1 MAELR
6 FKVKADYEELG
17 KLRTEIQKLKADLKS
32 TGRNTDSD
40 AVKAMESQL
49 AMLTKQYEAMTKRIA
64 EAEAQYDA
72 LAKKMTER
80 ARDIA
85 RAQDT
90 ISEAAVNPPTQTG
103 TAAPV
108 VDTSLET
115 QAKAYEELK
124 KEIDAIAGSKTNLI
138 KQMLD
143 EQNAIR
149 LINAELKQI
158 NAEQKTNGK
167 QTQAQKER
175 VTQLN
180 DSLLTHKQALSEVRQ
195 SLSNYVKLEN
205 AASGSMNELSQ
216 SLGRMRMVYRDLS
229 EEERNSP
236 FGNELLAS
244 IQQADAKI
252 KELDAT
258 IGNHQRNVGNY
269 GQAWNGLGNS
279 IQQLARELP
288 ALANGPRV
296 FFSAISN
303 NLPILADEIKRART
317 EYDEMVKKGEK
328 GVPVWKQIG
337 ASILSWQTALTVGI
351 TLLTMYGDK
360 IVEWG
365 KKILQG
371 SKALND
377 TESAA
382 KKLNKTM
389 SEGAKDAANEVVAL
403 RLWDKMAK
411 DVARTDE
418 ERNIAAKKVL
428 DTIGQQITTTNI
440 AKAKNGE
447 FTQAIQE
454 TTAALIEQAK
464 AQAAMKIIQEEY
476 SKVMDAQAKVAE
488 RRARD
493 ITAGDRKAAELY
505 NQQYA
510 AVEGKTVTA
519 EELFQRGLDVLEAE
533 VQKATEAYEKF
544 ENALLGKV
552 DPANLASENAA
563 EGSAEVENY
572 VRSVQE
578 EINRITQMEKDAMRD
593 RARAVKD
600 MQFSVEQA
608 RIDAMAQGYVRSKEQ
623 RELNEKKEIEDLRRQ
638 KEDYIRQVVEQE
650 KAIFDAREE
659 QKAQADKKYV
669 KQTFD
674 TEAATAE
681 VSKTD
686 PVVAQYASAIAYTRR
701 QYAKEAAREEKEW
714 QNQRARQAREMETMV
729 SEARIDAMKD
739 GYAKERA
746 QRIYEHKREIET
758 LERQKQEY
766 IDKMVE
772 QERTAF
778 EAQEDERAKNIR
790 GYQRQEFDA
799 EIVRINVDTSAFDE
813 AMSYANESYA
823 RMETEAVNNLY
834 DQYKSYE
841 DSKKDLEKSYLEDIL
856 ELNNE
861 YIATGDEKYLRSIQE
876 RHKAYIKALNEL
888 EAAFGTDEYKL
899 IFGDPERMTRET
911 IDRALS
917 VARKR
922 MAQLDEEADPET
934 FRALSEAIARL
945 EDARDSNPFQGW
957 DTSVMGVAQK
967 LHQIRNIRKDIADYE
982 KQGNAEA
989 KEASEAELQK
999 AKKDLTKALI
1009 GTGVAQF
1016 GDALTTAAASMKEVA
1031 KASGDIDLERQAEAL
1046 EKAGGFISSVASG
1059 AASGGWVGAI
1069 IGGATSLMDMLVSSI
1084 TKSKVVA
1091 AEAKKAYEDYLDE
1104 LARTARTINEE
1115 DYETIFGLRTL
1126 DKVIDASE
1134 AAKKSWEAYQ
1144 EVMDRVNGDRRKP
1157 DSSKGLENMLN
1168 SEGKKLRDAYSE
1180 IFTWEKGPRGQYQ
1193 VSGLDLEEALKLLE
1207 AFEGTEQASANWY
1220 KALEEAVNAL
1230 QDYKD
1235 NVRIVDDYLASLFSN
1250 VGGEIADAIMQ
1261 GNDALEVLEDN
1272 AGQIFKSIAK
1282 DMIMS
1287 TLIGPEFIEK
1297 YKKMLREAM
1306 ATGRAEDDAAVLS
1319 QFADE
1324 LGGNIEAAA
1333 AQWEEL
1339 KRIAEEKGIDMFGA
1353 EAASQ
1358 QEASSKGYQTLSEDT
1373 GNELVGRALAQYES
1387 NLRMEEAMMLTK
1399 ESIDLMAAN
1408 QVQIRDIAVESRQIM
1423 ADSYLELQQI
1433 KENTGAVIKPITEMG
1448 KKIAEWDTYIKR
1460 L

>member
-17 KLRTEIQKLKADLKS
+17 KLRAEIQKLKADLKS

-90 ISEAAVNPPTQTG
+90 ISEAAVNPP
-103 TAAPV
+103 AAPAEAPATG
-108 VDTSLET
+108 TSLET

-158 NAEQKTNGK
+158 NVEQKTNGK

-317 EYDEMVKKGEK
+317 EYDEMIKKGEK
-328 GVPVWKQIG
+328 GTPVWKQIG
-337 ASILSWQTALTVGI
+337 ASIFSWQTALTVGI
-351 TLLTMYGDK
+351 TLLTMYGDE

-365 KKILQG
+365 KKMIQG
-371 SKALND
+371 SN
-377 TESAA
+377 SAITA
-382 KKLNKTM
+382 KKAIKELNESM
-389 SEGAKDAANEVVAL
+389 VEGAKQAGKTIAELKVMETAARDTAKSDIERDAA
-403 RLWDKMAK
+403 
-411 DVARTDE
+411 
-418 ERNIAAKKVL
+418 AAKVLATLGKTATATDILKVKTGEYRTEIEL
-428 DTIGQQITTTNI
+428 TTEALIRQAQAQGAMTKI
-440 AKAKNGE
+440 DEQTSKVIEAQSKLEARRREGVTKRDERQARRLSTAGAELTGEDVFSAKVSSLQADYDKAKADLEVLVEE
-447 FTQAIQE
+447 FNNTFTSGLLDEE
-454 TTAALIEQAK
+454 TTAE
-464 AQAAMKIIQEEY
+464 AQNRLGDAM
-476 SKVMDAQAKVAE
+476 
-488 RRARD
+488 
-493 ITAGDRKAAELY
+493 
-505 NQQYA
+505 
-510 AVEGKTVTA
+510 
-519 EELFQRGLDVLEAE
+519 
-533 VQKATEAYEKF
+533 
-544 ENALLGKV
+544 ENV
-552 DPANLASENAA
+552 
-563 EGSAEVENY
+563 
-572 VRSVQE
+572 
-578 EINRITQMEKDAMRD
+578 NRITQMEKDAMRD

-608 RIDAMAQGYVRSKEQ
+608 RIDTMAEGYVRAKAQ
-623 RELNEKKEIEDLRRQ
+623 RELNQKKEIEDLNRQ

-714 QNQRARQAREMETMV
+714 QKQRARQAREMEMMV

-861 YIATGDEKYLRSIQE
+861 YIATGDEKYVRSIQE

-982 KQGNAEA
+982 TQGNKEA

-999 AKKDLTKALI
+999 AKKDLTRALI

-1016 GDALTTAAASMKEVA
+1016 GDALTTAAASMREVA
-1031 KASGDIDLERQAEAL
+1031 EAAGDIHLEQQAEAL

-1059 AASGGWVGAI
+1059 AASGGWIGAI
-1069 IGGATSLMDMLVSSI
+1069 VGGVTSLMDMLISSI
-1084 TKSKVVA
+1084 TESKVVA
-1091 AEAKKAYEDYLDE
+1091 AEAKKAYDDYLDE
-1104 LARTARTINEE
+1104 ISRKARTIDDE
-1115 DYETIFGLRTL
+1115 DYETIFGVRVL
-1126 DKVIDASE
+1126 DKVADATKN
-1134 AAKKSWEAYQ
+1134 ARKAYDDYVKALNKDYDDIVLKTQFFFGSREVGRYAQ
-1144 EVMDRVNGDRRKP
+1144 EGLSDTIVKLGSKNQKDWVTLGDKFE
-1157 DSSKGLENMLN
+1157 DLFKNDG
-1168 SEGKKLRDAYSE
+1168 
-1180 IFTWEKGPRGQYQ
+1180 T
-1193 VSGLDLEEALKLLE
+1193 LDLERARAILEAYTKYSGEDWYQALSDATEALEDYE
-1207 AFEGTEQASANWY
+1207 ANI
-1220 KALEEAVNAL
+1220 K
-1230 QDYKD
+1230 
-1235 NVRIVDDYLASLFSN
+1235 IVDEYLGSLFSN
-1250 VGGEIADAIMQ
+1250 MGNDLVDAIMR
-1261 GNDALEVLEDN
+1261 GDDALEALQGSVGDVFAN
-1272 AGQIFKSIAK
+1272 IAK
-1282 DMIMS
+1282 QLITELMIS
-1287 TLIGPEFIEK
+1287 DDFIEK
-1297 YKKMLREAM
+1297 YKQKWRAAM
-1306 ATGRAEDDAAVLS
+1306 ATQDNMADEAAVAEEMAKELEENITNAQKVWEQIKKIAEDKGI
-1319 QFADE
+1319 E
-1324 LGGNIEAAA
+1324 MNLGGE
-1333 AQWEEL
+1333 
-1339 KRIAEEKGIDMFGA
+1339 
-1353 EAASQ
+1353 SQ
-1358 QEASSKGYQTLSEDT
+1358 QQASSRGYQTLSEET
-1373 GNELVGRALAQYES
+1373 GSELSGRALAQYEAT
-1387 NLRMEEAMMLTK
+1387 LRLEETAGATK

-1433 KENTGAVIKPITEMG
+1433 RENTGAVIKPITEMS